1 MKVLVACE
9 ESQRVCIAFRE
20 KGHEAYSCDILMPS
34 GGHPEWHILG
44 DALDAIRGGII
55 KTLDGMTHDVGRFE
69 FIIGF
74 PPCTYM
80 SAAGACRMYPKKG
93 QIDPARYEKAMKAKE
108 FFLTILNTEC
118 EKVVVENP
126 LPLKI
131 IGLPPP
137 TQEVQPW
144 MFGEPWSKRTLLWE
158 RGVPP
163 LKPTNI
169 ITDYKPF
176 VPAGTSRK
184 KGGDSYGARIPHDG
198 FARSKTFWGLARA
211 MAEQWG

>member
-1 MKVLVACE
+1 
-9 ESQRVCIAFRE
+9 
-20 KGHEAYSCDILMPS
+20 MP
-34 GGHPEWHILG
+34 LG
-44 DALDAIRGGII
+44 GGII

-176 VPAGTSRK
+176 VPAGTGRK